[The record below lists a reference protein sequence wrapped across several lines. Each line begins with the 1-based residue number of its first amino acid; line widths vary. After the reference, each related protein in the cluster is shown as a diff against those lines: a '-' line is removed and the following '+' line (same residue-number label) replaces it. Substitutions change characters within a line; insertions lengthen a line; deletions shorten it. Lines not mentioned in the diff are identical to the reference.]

1 MKHKLIMENWNLFLT
16 EESKS
21 IWQKLNQLD
30 ILLSDAAPLIEEEDR
45 EAYQNA
51 ILLINKLKA
60 RYLSNR

>member
-1 MKHKLIMENWNLFLT
+1 MKLIMENWNLFLT
-16 EESKS
+16 EENKS

-30 ILLSDAAPLIEEEDR
+30 ILLSGAASLIEEEDR

-51 ILLINKLKA
+51 ILLINKLKV

>member
-1 MKHKLIMENWNLFLT
+1 MKLIMENWNLFLT
-16 EESKS
+16 EENKS
-21 IWQKLNQLD
+21 IWQKLSQLD

-51 ILLINKLKA
+51 ILLINKLKV